1 MSVRTGLITALFVA
15 AIAGLLCAGSL
26 RAESNWPRFQG
37 PQGTG
42 QSSETGLP
50 VEFGPKDVAWKT
62 PIAGRGQS
70 SPVIWGEKIFLTTA
84 SEDGKTR
91 SVLCLDRGDG
101 RILWQTEA
109 PWTGTPEA
117 LHKMNCYASATC
129 AVDGEQVVAF
139 FGRGGLHCF
148 DLEGKLLWSRD
159 LGPFAGPWGTA
170 ASPVIIGKLVIQNCD
185 AENDAFLLAVNKETG
200 EDVWRT
206 PRPKV
211 RGWCTPVL
219 IDAGDRMELVVNG
232 ELGVNAYDPNS
243 GKDLWFCRGDTGR
256 GEPLVA
262 PYRDLLVSVNGKPG
276 DMIAVKPGGSGTVN
290 ETHEVWRVARRAG
303 RDLPSPI
310 IVADRLFVS
319 SMNGIGALYDPAT
332 GKEIATERIGGNYAA
347 SPIAAE
353 GLIYIPSEEGEI
365 VVLRPS
371 ENALEVVARNAVGG
385 GDEEIF
391 RSSLAPSEGQLFC
404 RSDRVL
410 YCIGKRRTAAE

>member
-1 MSVRTGLITALFVA
+1 MPHRTELILAIVA
-15 AIAGLLCAGSL
+15 ILAAGSL
-26 RAESNWPRFQG
+26 RAETNWPRFRG
-37 PQGTG
+37 PAGTG

-50 VEFGPKDVAWKT
+50 VEFGPKDVTWKT

-84 SEDGKTR
+84 SEDGTQR
-91 SVLCLDRGDG
+91 SVVCVNRADG
-101 RILWQTEA
+101 KLLWQTEA
-109 PWTGTPEA
+109 PWTGTPEG
-117 LHKMNCYASATC
+117 LHKMNLYASATC
-129 AVDGEQVVAF
+129 ATDGERVVAF

-148 DLEGKLLWSRD
+148 DAEGKRLWSRD

-170 ASPVIIGKLVIQNCD
+170 ASPVIVGELVIQNCD
-185 AENDAFLLAVNKETG
+185 AENDAYLLAVNKQTG
-200 EDVWRT
+200 ETVWQT

-219 IDAGDRMELVVNG
+219 IEAAGRTELVVNG
-232 ELGVNAYDPNS
+232 ELGVNAYDPAT

-290 ETHEVWRVARRAG
+290 DTHEVWRVARRAG

-310 IVADRLFVS
+310 IVGDRLFVS
-319 SMNGIGALYDPAT
+319 SMNGIGSLYDPAT
-332 GKEIATERIGGNYAA
+332 GKEVATLRIGGNFSA

-353 GLIYIPSEEGEI
+353 GLIFLPNEEGEVI
-365 VVLRPS
+365 VLKPGDA
-371 ENALEVVARNAVGG
+371 ALEVVARNAVGA

-391 RSSLAPSEGQLFC
+391 RASLAPSEGQLFC
-404 RSDRVL
+404 RSDRIL
-410 YCIGKRRTAAE
+410 YCIGKRRPSAE